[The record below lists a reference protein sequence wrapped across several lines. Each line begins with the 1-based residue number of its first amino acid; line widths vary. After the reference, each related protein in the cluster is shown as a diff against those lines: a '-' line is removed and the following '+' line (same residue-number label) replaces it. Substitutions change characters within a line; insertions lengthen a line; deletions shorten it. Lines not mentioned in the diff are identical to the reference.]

1 MMNTMSIYL
10 AMVRSYEEELVTAE
24 TLAHSSIWLRGQAP
38 TWLILRI
45 LPMGYLNYM

>member
-24 TLAHSSIWLRGQAP
+24 KYFSIWLRGQGP
-38 TWLILRI
+38 SWLILRI
-45 LPMGYLNYM
+45 LPMGYM